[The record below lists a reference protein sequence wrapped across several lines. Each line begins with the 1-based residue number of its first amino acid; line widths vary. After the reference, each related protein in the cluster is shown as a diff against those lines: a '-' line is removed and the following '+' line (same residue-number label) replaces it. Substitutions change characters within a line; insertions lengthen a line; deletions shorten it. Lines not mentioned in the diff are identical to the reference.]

1 MPSADDQLVI
11 EPIAAPLSSRAD
23 DATSAPRGIRAR
35 LRTTRRAWWFGAALA
50 ALGGAAAFVFV
61 ALPEQVETPV
71 HAPGATPPATAPSVA
86 SEDDAPPPYQA
97 LQMQRAREQAQERL
111 NDFVAL
117 QLDLEDTL
125 NVGAWGADD
134 LAAAKER
141 ANAGDALFLETRFE
155 AALLE
160 YAAALDALRE
170 LAAKGDA
177 LFDAALEE
185 GNSALDARDSEN
197 AAAAFVR
204 AQAIRPDDARVL
216 AGIARAEALPEV
228 VRLLREAER
237 ARLRGDVDAAHGLLV
252 EVRQLDPATD
262 GLSTLLADVAATRQA
277 NRRKALLSR
286 AFAALEANDHGE
298 ALRLFENALQ
308 AFPGDAAALAGKQQA
323 EQARMLA
330 AIDDLREAAAR
341 QMRAEQWADALAT
354 YDQALAIDSSL
365 KFAREG
371 REVVDARVALINAM
385 DEVVA
390 DPSSLSSDQV
400 FKAAELT
407 LADAA
412 AQTDAGERF
421 AARLARFRDVLEQ
434 AAVPI
439 PLVLVSDNATEVT
452 IHRVGAIGA
461 FERHELAL
469 RPGRYVIVGSRD
481 GCRDVRKEIVL
492 ADGMAPVDIRCAERI

>member
-11 EPIAAPLSSRAD
+11 EPIAAPLSGRAD
-23 DATSAPRGIRAR
+23 DASARLGILTR
-35 LRTTRRAWWFGAALA
+35 LRTKRRTWWFGGALA
-50 ALGGAAAFVFV
+50 ALGGVAAFVFV
-61 ALPEQVETPV
+61 ALPEQVEAPVRTP
-71 HAPGATPPATAPSVA
+71 GTTPLATAPTAAV
-86 SEDDAPPPYQA
+86 EDDAPPPYQA

-134 LAAAKER
+134 LASAKER
-141 ANAGDALFLETRFE
+141 ANTGDALFLETRFE

-160 YAAALDALRE
+160 YAAAVDALRE

-177 LFDAALEE
+177 LFEDALAE
-185 GNSALDARDSEN
+185 GNAALDARDPEG
-197 AAAAFVR
+197 AAAAFAR
-204 AQAIRPDDARVL
+204 AQAIRPDEPRLV
-216 AGIARAEALPEV
+216 AGTARADALPEV
-228 VRLLREAER
+228 VRLLREAVR
-237 ARLRGDVDAAHGLLV
+237 ARLRADADAEYGLLL

-262 GLSTLLADVAATRQA
+262 GLPALLADVAATRQT
-277 NRRKALLSR
+277 NRRKAFLSR
-286 AFAALEANDHGE
+286 AFAALEEDSYAE
-298 ALRLFENALQ
+298 ALGIFEETLQ
-308 AFPGDAAALAGKQQA
+308 EFPDDAAALAGKQQA
-323 EQARMLA
+323 EQAKMLA

-341 QMRAEQWADALAT
+341 QMRTEQWADALAT
-354 YDQALAIDSSL
+354 YDQALTIDSSL

-371 REVVDARVALINAM
+371 REVVDARVALIDAM
-385 DEVVA
+385 DRIVA
-390 DPSSLSSDQV
+390 DPAGLSADRD
-400 FKAAELT
+400 FEAAQRT
-407 LADAA
+407 LADAT
-412 AQTDAGERF
+412 AQTDAGELF
-421 AARLARFRDVLEQ
+421 AARLARFRAILEQ

-461 FERHELAL
+461 FERHVLAL

>member
-11 EPIAAPLSSRAD
+11 EPVAAPLSGRTD
-23 DATSAPRGIRAR
+23 DASARLGILTR
-35 LRTTRRAWWFGAALA
+35 LRTKRRAWWFGGALA
-50 ALGGAAAFVFV
+50 ALGGVAAFVFV
-61 ALPEQVETPV
+61 ALPEQVEAPV
-71 HAPGATPPATAPSVA
+71 RAPGTTPPATAPSAAV
-86 SEDDAPPPYQA
+86 EDDAPPPYQA

-160 YAAALDALRE
+160 YAAAVDALRE

-177 LFDAALEE
+177 RFEAALAE
-185 GNSALDARDSEN
+185 GNAALDARDPEG
-197 AAAAFVR
+197 AAAAFAR
-204 AQAIRPDDARVL
+204 AQSIRPDEPRVV
-216 AGIARAEALPEV
+216 AGIARADALPEV
-228 VRLLREAER
+228 VRLLREAVR
-237 ARLRGDVDAAHGLLV
+237 ARLRADADAEYGLLL

-262 GLSTLLADVAATRQA
+262 GLPRAACGRRRHAPGQSPQGVAEPRFRGARSGQPRRGAAASSRTTLQ
-277 NRRKALLSR
+277 
-286 AFAALEANDHGE
+286 E
-298 ALRLFENALQ
+298 
-308 AFPGDAAALAGKQQA
+308 FPDDAAALAGKQQA

-371 REVVDARVALINAM
+371 REVVDARVALIDAM

-390 DPSSLSSDQV
+390 DPSSLSSDQI
-400 FKAAELT
+400 FKAAQRT
-407 LADAA
+407 LADAT
-412 AQTDAGERF
+412 AQTDAGELF
-421 AARLARFRDVLEQ
+421 AARLARFENVLKQ

>member
-11 EPIAAPLSSRAD
+11 EPIAAPLSGRAD
-23 DATSAPRGIRAR
+23 DASARLGILTR
-35 LRTTRRAWWFGAALA
+35 LRTKRRAWWFGGALA
-50 ALGGAAAFVFV
+50 ALGGVAAFVFV
-61 ALPEQVETPV
+61 ALPEQVEAPV
-71 HAPGATPPATAPSVA
+71 RAAGTTPPATAPTAAV
-86 SEDDAPPPYQA
+86 EDDAPPPYQA

-117 QLDLEDTL
+117 QLELEDTL

-160 YAAALDALRE
+160 YAAAVDALRE

-177 LFDAALEE
+177 LFEAALAD
-185 GNSALDARDSEN
+185 GDAALDARNPES
-197 AAAAFVR
+197 AAAAFAR
-204 AQAIRPDDARVL
+204 AGAIRPDEPRVI
-216 AGIARAEALPEV
+216 AGIARADALPEV

-237 ARLRGDVDAAHGLLV
+237 ARLRGDVEAAHGLLV

-262 GLSTLLADVAATRQA
+262 GISTLLADVAAARQA
-277 NRRKALLSR
+277 DRRKALLSR
-286 AFAALEANDHGE
+286 AFAALEADDHAE
-298 ALRLFENALQ
+298 ALRLFEDALQ

-400 FKAAELT
+400 FKAAQLT

-412 AQTDAGERF
+412 EQTDAGERF
-421 AARLARFRDVLEQ
+421 AARLARFRAILEQ

-439 PLVLVSDNATEVT
+439 PLVLVSDNATEVI

-492 ADGMAPVDIRCAERI
+492 ADGMAPVDIRCAEPI

>member
-11 EPIAAPLSSRAD
+11 EPVAAPLSGRAD
-23 DATSAPRGIRAR
+23 DASARLGILTR
-35 LRTTRRAWWFGAALA
+35 LRTKRRAWWFGGALA
-50 ALGGAAAFVFV
+50 ALGGVAAFVFV
-61 ALPEQVETPV
+61 ALPEQVEAPV
-71 HAPGATPPATAPSVA
+71 RAPGTTPPATAPAAAV
-86 SEDDAPPPYQA
+86 EDDAPPPYQA

-125 NVGAWGADD
+125 NVGTWGADD

-160 YAAALDALRE
+160 YAAAVDALRE

-177 LFDAALEE
+177 LFEAALAE
-185 GNSALDARDSEN
+185 GNAALDARDPES
-197 AAAAFVR
+197 AAAAFAR
-204 AQAIRPDDARVL
+204 AGAIRPDEPRVI
-216 AGIARAEALPEV
+216 AGIARADALPEV

-237 ARLRGDVDAAHGLLV
+237 ARLRGDVEAAHGLLV

-262 GLSTLLADVAATRQA
+262 GISTLLADVAATRQA
-277 NRRKALLSR
+277 DRRKAMLSR
-286 AFAALEANDHGE
+286 AFAALEADNHGE
-298 ALRLFENALQ
+298 ALRLFEDALQ
-308 AFPGDAAALAGKQQA
+308 AFPNDAAALAGKQQA
-323 EQARMLA
+323 EQARTLA

-400 FKAAELT
+400 FKAAQLT

-412 AQTDAGERF
+412 EQTDAGERF
-421 AARLARFRDVLEQ
+421 AARLARFRAILEQ

-439 PLVLVSDNATEVT
+439 PLVLVSDNATEVI

-492 ADGMAPVDIRCAERI
+492 ADGMAPVDIRCAEPI